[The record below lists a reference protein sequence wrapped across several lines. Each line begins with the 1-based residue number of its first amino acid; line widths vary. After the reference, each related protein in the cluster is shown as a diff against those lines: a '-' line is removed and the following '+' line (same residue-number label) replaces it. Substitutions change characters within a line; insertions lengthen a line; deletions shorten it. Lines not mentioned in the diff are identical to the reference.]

1 MEELLDTDPEDL
13 LPEHRSLLTRDF
25 EEMGEAPPSERQY
38 WIAEMD
44 AATSAADKVR
54 DGAEQ
59 SIRSRHSSDSAR
71 STRAPLIVAVNDDGE
86 VQWRLD
92 K

>member
-13 LPEHRSLLTRDF
+13 LPEHRSLLTRNF
-25 EEMGEAPPSERQY
+25 KEMGEAPPSERQY

-54 DGAEQ
+54 NGVEQ
-59 SIRSRHSSDSAR
+59 SIRSHHSSDSAR
-71 STRAPLIVAVNDDGE
+71 STQAPLIVTVNDNVE
-86 VQWRLD
+86 VQWRRD
-92 K
+92 D